1 MVIFKNSIE
10 MWNTSGIIFK
20 EEKYAAS
27 WICLV
32 VQATLDF

>member
-10 MWNTSGIIFK
+10 MWNTSGMIFM
-20 EEKYAAS
+20 EEKYASS
-27 WICLV
+27 WICLG